1 MRDIKKIDTIWNC
14 VKSGTKIGF
23 ISDTTPKIKV
33 EFATVLPIK
42 SPIARSLYPCNIEIV
57 SKVSSG
63 REVPKEIIKIPN
75 KKNWNSNF
83 NSN

>member
-42 SPIARSLYPCNIEIV
+42 SPIARSL
-57 SKVSSG
+57 
-63 REVPKEIIKIPN
+63 
-75 KKNWNSNF
+75 
-83 NSN
+83 